1 MKKYLCLL
9 FLIFSFDLFAQSY
22 SIPEAKR
29 PKEIDIEKAKAA
41 AEKDETAESEGK
53 FRDTIKYGLPSEINE
68 LLDDLLKNE
77 DPRFTNE
84 IYDLFQ
90 VSKNPQIKEKVL
102 RYFTKLEDP
111 CLEDYAVE
119 ILIDPY
125 DTKNEIVKA
134 VFQYVSKV
142 KTVEAIEP
150 VVELIKSENEDY
162 FNDAISTIGEIG
174 SEKEAVF
181 LVEFLDRDDLSDAQ
195 RQSLMR
201 TCGKMHAIETW
212 DKIVEILEN
221 EDENSFVRSYAAEA
235 IGLMKKE
242 ESVPILVEHFAS
254 NDPTLRQYIIKGLI
268 NFPDV
273 VEAKATLIQGI
284 RDEHWKVR
292 QESIKAVKDLRI
304 EESVPYLIYR
314 VENETEKV
322 IQNESY
328 STLAALNSTEAN
340 DFLIKQL
347 RDKKVGDSKKQKIA
361 EVLLKEG
368 YAGETEILELAKEI
382 VEDDKRKTLRHA
394 IGKELAKNPKD
405 SYEEICLMYLNS
417 KDSTTQSIGLDMYKN
432 KKFAAVE
439 PKMQEIAK
447 DKKANATVKSR
458 IKKMLNI
465 EDEPETQKEEE
476 NEKKA
481 VAPEKNE

>member
-1 MKKYLCLL
+1 MKKYLFLL

-22 SIPEAKR
+22 SIPEPKR
-29 PKEIDIEKAKAA
+29 PKEIDVEKAKAA
-41 AEKDETAESEGK
+41 AEKDETSETESEFK
-53 FRDTIKYGLPSEINE
+53 NTIKYGLPSEINE

-111 CLEDYAVE
+111 CLENYAVE

-195 RQSLMR
+195 RQTLMR

-273 VEAKATLIQGI
+273 VEAKATLLQGI

-292 QESIKAVKDLRI
+292 QESIRAVKELKLQ
-304 EESVPYLIYR
+304 EAVPYLTYR
-314 VENETEKV
+314 VEKESEKV

-328 STLAALNSTEAN
+328 SAIAALNSSEGN
-340 DFLIKQL
+340 EFLINQITN
-347 RDKKVGDSKKQKIA
+347 KKVSDAKKQKVV

-368 YAGETEILELAKEI
+368 FAGEKEILELAKEV
-382 VEDDKRKTLRHA
+382 VEDDRRKSLRYA

-405 SYEEICLMYLNS
+405 SYQEICLMYLNS
-417 KDSTTQSIGLDMYKN
+417 KDSTTQNLGLDMYKN
-432 KKFAAVE
+432 KKFAAAE

-447 DKKANATVKSR
+447 DKKANSTVKSR

-465 EDEPETQKEEE
+465 EDEPE
-476 NEKKA
+476 EKK
-481 VAPEKNE
+481 

>member
-1 MKKYLCLL
+1 MKKYLFLL
-9 FLIFSFDLFAQSY
+9 FLIFSFDLFAQTY
-22 SIPEAKR
+22 SIPEPKR
-29 PKEIDIEKAKAA
+29 PKEIDVEKAKAA
-41 AEKDETAESEGK
+41 AEKDETSETESEFK
-53 FRDTIKYGLPSEINE
+53 NTIKYGLPSEINE

-111 CLEDYAVE
+111 CLENYAVE

-195 RQSLMR
+195 RQTLMR

-254 NDPTLRQYIIKGLI
+254 TDPNLRQYVIKGLI
-268 NFPDV
+268 NFPDI
-273 VEAKATLIQGI
+273 VEAKATLLQGI

-292 QESIKAVKDLRI
+292 QESIRAVKELKLQ
-304 EESVPYLIYR
+304 EAVPYLTYR
-314 VENETEKV
+314 VEKESEKV

-328 STLAALNSTEAN
+328 SAIAALNSSEGN
-340 DFLIKQL
+340 EFLINQITN
-347 RDKKVGDSKKQKIA
+347 KKVSDAKKQKVV

-368 YAGETEILELAKEI
+368 FAGEKEILELAKEV
-382 VEDDKRKTLRHA
+382 VEDDRRKSLRYA

-405 SYEEICLMYLNS
+405 SYQEICLMYLNS
-417 KDSTTQSIGLDMYKN
+417 KDSTTQNLGLDMYKN
-432 KKFAAVE
+432 KKFAAAE

-447 DKKANATVKSR
+447 DKKANSTVKSR

-465 EDEPETQKEEE
+465 EDEPE
-476 NEKKA
+476 EKK
-481 VAPEKNE
+481 

>member
-1 MKKYLCLL
+1 MKKYLFLL
-9 FLIFSFDLFAQSY
+9 FLIFSFDLFAQTY
-22 SIPEAKR
+22 SIPEPKR
-29 PKEIDIEKAKAA
+29 PKEIDVEKAKAA
-41 AEKDETAESEGK
+41 AEKDETSETESEFK
-53 FRDTIKYGLPSEINE
+53 NTIKYGLPSEINE

-111 CLEDYAVE
+111 CLENYAVE

-195 RQSLMR
+195 RQTLMR

-254 NDPTLRQYIIKGLI
+254 TDPNLRQYVIKGLI
-268 NFPDV
+268 NFPDI
-273 VEAKATLIQGI
+273 VEAKATLLQGI

-292 QESIKAVKDLRI
+292 QESIRAVKELKLQ
-304 EESVPYLIYR
+304 EAVPYLTYR
-314 VENETEKV
+314 VEKESEKV

-328 STLAALNSTEAN
+328 SAIAALNSAEGN
-340 DFLIKQL
+340 EFLINQITN
-347 RDKKVGDSKKQKIA
+347 KKVSDAKKQKVV

-368 YAGETEILELAKEI
+368 FAGEKEILELAKEV
-382 VEDDKRKTLRHA
+382 VEDDRRKNLRYA

-405 SYEEICLMYLNS
+405 SYQEICLMYLNS
-417 KDSTTQSIGLDMYKN
+417 KDSTTQNLGLDMYKN
-432 KKFAAVE
+432 KKFAAAE

-447 DKKANATVKSR
+447 DKKANSTVKSR

-465 EDEPETQKEEE
+465 EDEPE
-476 NEKKA
+476 EKK
-481 VAPEKNE
+481 

>member
-1 MKKYLCLL
+1 MKKYLFLL
-9 FLIFSFDLFAQSY
+9 FLIFSFDLFAQTY
-22 SIPEAKR
+22 SIPEPKR

-41 AEKDETAESEGK
+41 AEKDETSETESEFK
-53 FRDTIKYGLPSEINE
+53 NTIKYGLPSEINE

-195 RQSLMR
+195 RQTLMR

-254 NDPTLRQYIIKGLI
+254 TDPNLRQYVIKGLI
-268 NFPDV
+268 NFPDI
-273 VEAKATLIQGI
+273 VEAKATLLQGI

-292 QESIKAVKDLRI
+292 QESIRAVKELKLQ
-304 EESVPYLIYR
+304 EAVPYLTYR
-314 VENETEKV
+314 VEKESEKV

-328 STLAALNSTEAN
+328 SAIAALNSSEGN
-340 DFLIKQL
+340 EFLINQITN
-347 RDKKVGDSKKQKIA
+347 KKVSDAKKQKVV

-368 YAGETEILELAKEI
+368 FAGEKEILELAKEV
-382 VEDDKRKTLRHA
+382 VEDDRRKSLRYA

-405 SYEEICLMYLNS
+405 SYQEICLMYLNS
-417 KDSTTQSIGLDMYKN
+417 KDSTTQNLGLDMYKN
-432 KKFAAVE
+432 KKFAAAE

-447 DKKANATVKSR
+447 DKKANSTVKSR

-465 EDEPETQKEEE
+465 EDEPE
-476 NEKKA
+476 EKK
-481 VAPEKNE
+481 

>member
-1 MKKYLCLL
+1 MKKYLFLL
-9 FLIFSFDLFAQSY
+9 FLIFSFDLFAQTY
-22 SIPEAKR
+22 SIPEPKR
-29 PKEIDIEKAKAA
+29 PKEIDVEKAKAA
-41 AEKDETAESEGK
+41 AEKDETSETESEFK
-53 FRDTIKYGLPSEINE
+53 NTIKYGLPSEINE

-195 RQSLMR
+195 RQTLMR

-254 NDPTLRQYIIKGLI
+254 TDPNLRQYVIKGLI
-268 NFPDV
+268 NFPDI
-273 VEAKATLIQGI
+273 VEAKATLLQGI

-292 QESIKAVKDLRI
+292 QESIRAVKELKLQ
-304 EESVPYLIYR
+304 EAVPYLTYR
-314 VENETEKV
+314 VEKESEKV

-328 STLAALNSTEAN
+328 SAIAALNSSEGN
-340 DFLIKQL
+340 EFLINQITN
-347 RDKKVGDSKKQKIA
+347 KKVSDAKKQKVV

-368 YAGETEILELAKEI
+368 FAGEKEILELAKEV
-382 VEDDKRKTLRHA
+382 VEDDRRKSLRYA

-405 SYEEICLMYLNS
+405 SYQEICLMYLNS
-417 KDSTTQSIGLDMYKN
+417 KDSTTQNLGLDMYKN
-432 KKFAAVE
+432 KKFAAAE

-447 DKKANATVKSR
+447 DKKANSTVKSR

-465 EDEPETQKEEE
+465 EDEPE
-476 NEKKA
+476 EKK
-481 VAPEKNE
+481 

>member
-1 MKKYLCLL
+1 MKKYLFLL
-9 FLIFSFDLFAQSY
+9 FLIFSFDLFAQIY
-22 SIPEAKR
+22 SIPEPKR
-29 PKEIDIEKAKAA
+29 PKEIDVEKAKAA
-41 AEKDETAESEGK
+41 AEKDENAESEEK

-111 CLEDYAVE
+111 CLENYAVE

-195 RQSLMR
+195 RQTLMR

-254 NDPTLRQYIIKGLI
+254 TDPNLRQYVIKGLI
-268 NFPDV
+268 NFPDI
-273 VEAKATLIQGI
+273 VEAKATLLQGI

-292 QESIKAVKDLRI
+292 QESIRAVKELKLQ
-304 EESVPYLIYR
+304 EAVPYLTYR
-314 VENETEKV
+314 VEKESEKV

-328 STLAALNSTEAN
+328 SAIAALNSAEGN
-340 DFLIKQL
+340 EFLINQITN
-347 RDKKVGDSKKQKIA
+347 KKVSDAKKQKVV

-368 YAGETEILELAKEI
+368 FAGEKEILELAKEV
-382 VEDDKRKTLRHA
+382 VEDDRRKSLRYA

-405 SYEEICLMYLNS
+405 SYQEICLMYLNS
-417 KDSTTQSIGLDMYKN
+417 KDSTTQNLGLDMYKN
-432 KKFAAVE
+432 KKFAAAE

-447 DKKANATVKSR
+447 DKKANSTVKSR

-465 EDEPETQKEEE
+465 EDEPE
-476 NEKKA
+476 EKK
-481 VAPEKNE
+481 

>member
-201 TCGKMHAIETW
+201 TCGKCTQL
-212 DKIVEILEN
+212 KL
-221 EDENSFVRSYAAEA
+221 
-235 IGLMKKE
+235 G
-242 ESVPILVEHFAS
+242 
-254 NDPTLRQYIIKGLI
+254 IK
-268 NFPDV
+268 
-273 VEAKATLIQGI
+273 
-284 RDEHWKVR
+284 
-292 QESIKAVKDLRI
+292 
-304 EESVPYLIYR
+304 
-314 VENETEKV
+314 
-322 IQNESY
+322 
-328 STLAALNSTEAN
+328 
-340 DFLIKQL
+340 
-347 RDKKVGDSKKQKIA
+347 
-361 EVLLKEG
+361 
-368 YAGETEILELAKEI
+368 
-382 VEDDKRKTLRHA
+382 
-394 IGKELAKNPKD
+394 
-405 SYEEICLMYLNS
+405 
-417 KDSTTQSIGLDMYKN
+417 
-432 KKFAAVE
+432 
-439 PKMQEIAK
+439 
-447 DKKANATVKSR
+447 
-458 IKKMLNI
+458 
-465 EDEPETQKEEE
+465 
-476 NEKKA
+476 
-481 VAPEKNE
+481 

>member
-1 MKKYLCLL
+1 MKKYLFLL
-9 FLIFSFDLFAQSY
+9 FLIFSFDLFAQTY
-22 SIPEAKR
+22 SIPEPKR
-29 PKEIDIEKAKAA
+29 PKEIDVEKAKAA
-41 AEKDETAESEGK
+41 AEKDENAESEGK

-195 RQSLMR
+195 RQTLMR

-254 NDPTLRQYIIKGLI
+254 TDPNLRQYVIKGLI
-268 NFPDV
+268 NFPDI
-273 VEAKATLIQGI
+273 VEAKATLLQGI

-292 QESIKAVKDLRI
+292 QESIRAVKELKLQ
-304 EESVPYLIYR
+304 EAVPYLTYR
-314 VENETEKV
+314 VEKESEKV

-328 STLAALNSTEAN
+328 SAIAALNSAEGN
-340 DFLIKQL
+340 EFLINQITN
-347 RDKKVGDSKKQKIA
+347 KKVSDAKKQKVV

-368 YAGETEILELAKEI
+368 FAGEKEILELAKEV
-382 VEDDKRKTLRHA
+382 VEDDRRKSLRYA

-405 SYEEICLMYLNS
+405 SYQEICLMYLNS
-417 KDSTTQSIGLDMYKN
+417 KDSTTQNLGLDMYKN
-432 KKFAAVE
+432 KKFAAAE

-447 DKKANATVKSR
+447 DKKANSTVKSR

-465 EDEPETQKEEE
+465 EDEPE
-476 NEKKA
+476 EKK
-481 VAPEKNE
+481 

>member
-1 MKKYLCLL
+1 MKKYLFLL
-9 FLIFSFDLFAQSY
+9 FLIFSFDLFAQTD
-22 SIPEAKR
+22 SIPGPKR
-29 PKEIDIEKAKAA
+29 PKEIDVEKAKAA
-41 AEKDETAESEGK
+41 AEKDETSETESEFK
-53 FRDTIKYGLPSEINE
+53 NTIKYGLPSEINE

-195 RQSLMR
+195 RQTLMR

-254 NDPTLRQYIIKGLI
+254 TDPNLRQYVIKGLI
-268 NFPDV
+268 NFPDI
-273 VEAKATLIQGI
+273 VEAKATLLQGI

-292 QESIKAVKDLRI
+292 QESIRAVKELKLQ
-304 EESVPYLIYR
+304 EAVPYLTYR
-314 VENETEKV
+314 VEKESEKV

-328 STLAALNSTEAN
+328 SAIAALNSSEGN
-340 DFLIKQL
+340 EFLINQITN
-347 RDKKVGDSKKQKIA
+347 KKVSDAKKQKVV

-368 YAGETEILELAKEI
+368 FAGEKEILELAKEV
-382 VEDDKRKTLRHA
+382 VEDDRRKSLRYA

-405 SYEEICLMYLNS
+405 SYQEICLMYLNS
-417 KDSTTQSIGLDMYKN
+417 KDSTTQNLGLDMYKN
-432 KKFAAVE
+432 KKFAAAE

-447 DKKANATVKSR
+447 DKKANSTVKSR

-465 EDEPETQKEEE
+465 EDEPE
-476 NEKKA
+476 EKK
-481 VAPEKNE
+481 

>member
-1 MKKYLCLL
+1 MKKYLFLL
-9 FLIFSFDLFAQSY
+9 FLIFSFDLFAQTY
-22 SIPEAKR
+22 SIPEPKR
-29 PKEIDIEKAKAA
+29 PKEIDVEKAKAA
-41 AEKDETAESEGK
+41 AEKDETSETESEFK
-53 FRDTIKYGLPSEINE
+53 NTIKYGLPSEINE

-111 CLEDYAVE
+111 CLENYAVE

-195 RQSLMR
+195 RQTLMR

-221 EDENSFVRSYAAEA
+221 EDENTFVRSYAAEA

-254 NDPTLRQYIIKGLI
+254 TDPNLRQYVIKGLI
-268 NFPDV
+268 NFPDI
-273 VEAKATLIQGI
+273 VEAKATLLQGI

-292 QESIKAVKDLRI
+292 QESIRAVKELKLQ
-304 EESVPYLIYR
+304 EAVPYLTYR
-314 VENETEKV
+314 VEKESEKV

-328 STLAALNSTEAN
+328 SAIAALNSAEGN
-340 DFLIKQL
+340 EFLINQITN
-347 RDKKVGDSKKQKIA
+347 KKVSDAKKQKVV

-368 YAGETEILELAKEI
+368 FAGEKEILELAKEV
-382 VEDDKRKTLRHA
+382 VEDDRRKSLRYA

-405 SYEEICLMYLNS
+405 SYQEICLMYLNS
-417 KDSTTQSIGLDMYKN
+417 KDSTTQNLGLDMYKN
-432 KKFAAVE
+432 KKFAAAE

-447 DKKANATVKSR
+447 DKKANSTVKSR

-465 EDEPETQKEEE
+465 EDEPE
-476 NEKKA
+476 EKK
-481 VAPEKNE
+481 

>member
-1 MKKYLCLL
+1 MKKYLFLL
-9 FLIFSFDLFAQSY
+9 FLFFSFDLFAQSY
-22 SIPEAKR
+22 SIPEPKR
-29 PKEIDIEKAKAA
+29 PKEIDVEKAKAA
-41 AEKDETAESEGK
+41 AEKDETSETESEFK
-53 FRDTIKYGLPSEINE
+53 NTIKYGLPSEINE

-111 CLEDYAVE
+111 CLENYAVE

-195 RQSLMR
+195 RQTLMR

-212 DKIVEILEN
+212 DKIVEIREN

-254 NDPTLRQYIIKGLI
+254 TDPNLRQYVIKGLI
-268 NFPDV
+268 NFPDI
-273 VEAKATLIQGI
+273 VEAKATLLQGI

-292 QESIKAVKDLRI
+292 QESIRAVKELKLQ
-304 EESVPYLIYR
+304 EAVPYLTYR
-314 VENETEKV
+314 VEKESEKV

-328 STLAALNSTEAN
+328 SAIAALNSSEGN
-340 DFLIKQL
+340 EFLINQITN
-347 RDKKVGDSKKQKIA
+347 KKVSDAKKQKVV

-368 YAGETEILELAKEI
+368 FAGEKEILELAKEV
-382 VEDDKRKTLRHA
+382 VEDDRRKSLRYA

-405 SYEEICLMYLNS
+405 SYQEICLMYLNS
-417 KDSTTQSIGLDMYKN
+417 KDSTTQNLGLDMYKN
-432 KKFAAVE
+432 KKFAAAE

-447 DKKANATVKSR
+447 DKKANSTVKSR

-465 EDEPETQKEEE
+465 EEEVE
-476 NEKKA
+476 EKK
-481 VAPEKNE
+481 

>member
-1 MKKYLCLL
+1 MKKYLFLL
-9 FLIFSFDLFAQSY
+9 FLIFSFDLFAQTY
-22 SIPEAKR
+22 SIPEPKR
-29 PKEIDIEKAKAA
+29 PKEIDVEKAKAA
-41 AEKDETAESEGK
+41 AEKDETSETESEFK
-53 FRDTIKYGLPSEINE
+53 NTIKYGLPSEINE

-195 RQSLMR
+195 RQTLMR

-221 EDENSFVRSYAAEA
+221 EDENTFVRSYAAEA

-254 NDPTLRQYIIKGLI
+254 TDPNLRQYVIKGLI
-268 NFPDV
+268 NFPDI
-273 VEAKATLIQGI
+273 VEAKATLLQGI

-292 QESIKAVKDLRI
+292 QESIRAVKELKLQ
-304 EESVPYLIYR
+304 EAVPYLTYR
-314 VENETEKV
+314 VEKESEKV

-328 STLAALNSTEAN
+328 SAIAALNSSEGN
-340 DFLIKQL
+340 EFLINQITN
-347 RDKKVGDSKKQKIA
+347 KKVSDAKKQKVV

-368 YAGETEILELAKEI
+368 FAGEKEILELAKEV
-382 VEDDKRKTLRHA
+382 VEDDRRKSLRYA

-405 SYEEICLMYLNS
+405 SYQEICLMYLNS
-417 KDSTTQSIGLDMYKN
+417 KDSTTQNLGLDMYKN
-432 KKFAAVE
+432 KKFAAAE

-447 DKKANATVKSR
+447 DKKANSTVKSR

-465 EDEPETQKEEE
+465 EDEPE
-476 NEKKA
+476 EKK
-481 VAPEKNE
+481 

>member
-1 MKKYLCLL
+1 MKKYLFLL
-9 FLIFSFDLFAQSY
+9 FLIFSFDLFAQTY
-22 SIPEAKR
+22 SIPEPKR
-29 PKEIDIEKAKAA
+29 PKEIDVEKAKAA
-41 AEKDETAESEGK
+41 AEKDETSETESEFK
-53 FRDTIKYGLPSEINE
+53 NTIKYGLPSEINE

-111 CLEDYAVE
+111 CLENYAVE

-195 RQSLMR
+195 RQTLMR

-254 NDPTLRQYIIKGLI
+254 TDPNLRQYVIKGLI
-268 NFPDV
+268 NFPDI
-273 VEAKATLIQGI
+273 VEAKATLLQGI

-292 QESIKAVKDLRI
+292 QESIRAVKELKLQ
-304 EESVPYLIYR
+304 EAVPYLTYR
-314 VENETEKV
+314 VEKESEKV

-328 STLAALNSTEAN
+328 SAIAALNSSEGN
-340 DFLIKQL
+340 EFLINQITN
-347 RDKKVGDSKKQKIA
+347 KKVSDAKKQKVV

-368 YAGETEILELAKEI
+368 FAGEKEILELAKEV
-382 VEDDKRKTLRHA
+382 VEDDRRKSLRYA

-405 SYEEICLMYLNS
+405 SYQEICLMYLNS
-417 KDSTTQSIGLDMYKN
+417 KDSTTQNLGLDMYKN
-432 KKFAAVE
+432 KKFAAAE

-447 DKKANATVKSR
+447 DKKANSTVKSR

-465 EDEPETQKEEE
+465 EDEPE
-476 NEKKA
+476 EK
-481 VAPEKNE
+481 

>member
-1 MKKYLCLL
+1 MKKYLFLL

-22 SIPEAKR
+22 SIPEPKR
-29 PKEIDIEKAKAA
+29 PKEIDVEKAKAA
-41 AEKDETAESEGK
+41 AEKDETSETESEFK
-53 FRDTIKYGLPSEINE
+53 NTIKYGLPSEINE

-102 RYFTKLEDP
+102 KYFTKLEDP
-111 CLEDYAVE
+111 CLENYAVE

-195 RQSLMR
+195 RQTLMR

-254 NDPTLRQYIIKGLI
+254 TDPNLRQYVIKGLI
-268 NFPDV
+268 NFPDI
-273 VEAKATLIQGI
+273 VEAKATLLQGI

-292 QESIKAVKDLRI
+292 QESIRAVKELKLQ
-304 EESVPYLIYR
+304 EAVPYLTYR
-314 VENETEKV
+314 VEKESEKV

-328 STLAALNSTEAN
+328 SAIAALNSSEGN
-340 DFLIKQL
+340 EFLINQITN
-347 RDKKVGDSKKQKIA
+347 KKVSDAKKQKVV

-368 YAGETEILELAKEI
+368 FAGEKEILELAKEV
-382 VEDDKRKTLRHA
+382 VEDDRRKSLRYA

-405 SYEEICLMYLNS
+405 SYQEICLMYLNS
-417 KDSTTQSIGLDMYKN
+417 KDSTTQNLGLDMYKN
-432 KKFAAVE
+432 KKFAAAE

-447 DKKANATVKSR
+447 DKKANSTVKSR

-465 EDEPETQKEEE
+465 EDEPE
-476 NEKKA
+476 EKK
-481 VAPEKNE
+481 

>member
-1 MKKYLCLL
+1 MKKYLFLL
-9 FLIFSFDLFAQSY
+9 FLIFSFDLFAQTY
-22 SIPEAKR
+22 SIPEPKR
-29 PKEIDIEKAKAA
+29 PKEIDVEKAKAA
-41 AEKDETAESEGK
+41 AEKDETSETESEFK
-53 FRDTIKYGLPSEINE
+53 NTIKYGLPSEINE

-195 RQSLMR
+195 RQTLMR

-254 NDPTLRQYIIKGLI
+254 TDPNLRQYVIKGLI
-268 NFPDV
+268 NFPDI
-273 VEAKATLIQGI
+273 VEAKATLLQGI

-292 QESIKAVKDLRI
+292 QESIRAVKELKLQ
-304 EESVPYLIYR
+304 EAVPYLTYR
-314 VENETEKV
+314 VEKESEKV

-328 STLAALNSTEAN
+328 SAIAALNSSEGN
-340 DFLIKQL
+340 EFLINQITN
-347 RDKKVGDSKKQKIA
+347 KKVSDAKKQKVV

-368 YAGETEILELAKEI
+368 FAGEKEILELAKEV
-382 VEDDKRKTLRHA
+382 VEDDRRKSLRYA

-405 SYEEICLMYLNS
+405 SYQEICLMYLNS
-417 KDSTTQSIGLDMYKN
+417 KDSTTQNLGLDMYKN
-432 KKFAAVE
+432 KKFAAAE

-447 DKKANATVKSR
+447 DKKANSTVKAR
-458 IKKMLNI
+458 IRKMLNI
-465 EDEPETQKEEE
+465 EDEPE
-476 NEKKA
+476 EK
-481 VAPEKNE
+481 

>member
-1 MKKYLCLL
+1 MKKYLFLL
-9 FLIFSFDLFAQSY
+9 FLIFSFDLFAQTY
-22 SIPEAKR
+22 SIPEPKR
-29 PKEIDIEKAKAA
+29 PKEVDVEKAKAA
-41 AEKDETAESEGK
+41 AEKDENAESEGK

-195 RQSLMR
+195 RQTLMR

-254 NDPTLRQYIIKGLI
+254 TDPNLRQYVIKGLI
-268 NFPDV
+268 NFPDI
-273 VEAKATLIQGI
+273 VEAKATLLQGI

-292 QESIKAVKDLRI
+292 QESIRAVKELKLQ
-304 EESVPYLIYR
+304 EAVPYLTYR
-314 VENETEKV
+314 VEKESEKV

-328 STLAALNSTEAN
+328 SAIAALNSSEGN
-340 DFLIKQL
+340 EFLINQITN
-347 RDKKVGDSKKQKIA
+347 KKVSDAKKQKVV

-368 YAGETEILELAKEI
+368 FAGEKEILELAKEV
-382 VEDDKRKTLRHA
+382 VEDDRRKSLRYA

-405 SYEEICLMYLNS
+405 SYQEICLMYLNS
-417 KDSTTQSIGLDMYKN
+417 KDSTTQNLGLDMYKN
-432 KKFAAVE
+432 KKFAAAE
-439 PKMQEIAK
+439 SKMQEIAK
-447 DKKANATVKSR
+447 DKKANSTVKSR

-465 EDEPETQKEEE
+465 EDEPE
-476 NEKKA
+476 EKK
-481 VAPEKNE
+481 

>member
-1 MKKYLCLL
+1 MKKYLFLL
-9 FLIFSFDLFAQSY
+9 FLIFSFDLFAQTY
-22 SIPEAKR
+22 SIPEPKR
-29 PKEIDIEKAKAA
+29 PKEIDVEKAKAA
-41 AEKDETAESEGK
+41 AEKDETSETESEFK
-53 FRDTIKYGLPSEINE
+53 NTIKYGLPSEINE

-195 RQSLMR
+195 RQTLMR

-254 NDPTLRQYIIKGLI
+254 TDPNLRQYVIKGLI
-268 NFPDV
+268 NFPDI
-273 VEAKATLIQGI
+273 VEAKATLLQGI

-292 QESIKAVKDLRI
+292 QESIRAVKELKLQ
-304 EESVPYLIYR
+304 EAVPYLTYR
-314 VENETEKV
+314 VEKESEKV

-328 STLAALNSTEAN
+328 SAIAALNSSEGN
-340 DFLIKQL
+340 EFLINQITN
-347 RDKKVGDSKKQKIA
+347 KKVSDAKKQKVV

-368 YAGETEILELAKEI
+368 FAGEKEILELAKEV
-382 VEDDKRKTLRHA
+382 VEDDRRKSLRYA

-405 SYEEICLMYLNS
+405 SYQEICLMYLNS
-417 KDSTTQSIGLDMYKN
+417 KDSTTQNLGLDMYKN
-432 KKFAAVE
+432 KKFAAAE

-447 DKKANATVKSR
+447 DKKANAAVKSR

-465 EDEPETQKEEE
+465 EDEPE
-476 NEKKA
+476 EKK
-481 VAPEKNE
+481 

>member
-1 MKKYLCLL
+1 MKKYLFLL
-9 FLIFSFDLFAQSY
+9 FLIFSFDLFAQTY
-22 SIPEAKR
+22 SIPEPKR
-29 PKEIDIEKAKAA
+29 PKEIDVEKAKAA
-41 AEKDETAESEGK
+41 AEKDETSETESEFK
-53 FRDTIKYGLPSEINE
+53 NTIKYGLPSEINE

-111 CLEDYAVE
+111 CLENYAVE

-195 RQSLMR
+195 RQTLMR

-221 EDENSFVRSYAAEA
+221 EDENTFVRSYAAEA

-254 NDPTLRQYIIKGLI
+254 TDPNLRQYVIKGLI
-268 NFPDV
+268 NFPDI
-273 VEAKATLIQGI
+273 VEAKATLLQGI

-292 QESIKAVKDLRI
+292 QESIRAVKELKLQ
-304 EESVPYLIYR
+304 EAVPYLTYR
-314 VENETEKV
+314 VEKESEKV

-328 STLAALNSTEAN
+328 SAIAALNSAEGN
-340 DFLIKQL
+340 EFLINQITN
-347 RDKKVGDSKKQKIA
+347 KKVSDAKKQKVV

-368 YAGETEILELAKEI
+368 FAGEKEILELAKEV
-382 VEDDKRKTLRHA
+382 VEDDRRKSLRYA

-405 SYEEICLMYLNS
+405 SYQEICLMYLNS
-417 KDSTTQSIGLDMYKN
+417 KDSTTQNLGLDMYKN
-432 KKFAAVE
+432 KKFAAAE

-447 DKKANATVKSR
+447 DKKANSTVKSR

-465 EDEPETQKEEE
+465 EEEVE
-476 NEKKA
+476 EKK
-481 VAPEKNE
+481 

>member
-1 MKKYLCLL
+1 MKKYLFLL
-9 FLIFSFDLFAQSY
+9 FLIFSFDLFAQTY
-22 SIPEAKR
+22 SIPEPKR

-41 AEKDETAESEGK
+41 AEKDETSETESEFK
-53 FRDTIKYGLPSEINE
+53 NTIKYGLPSEINE

-195 RQSLMR
+195 RQTLMR

-221 EDENSFVRSYAAEA
+221 EDENTFVRSYAAEA

-254 NDPTLRQYIIKGLI
+254 TDPNLRQYVIKGLI
-268 NFPDV
+268 NFPDI
-273 VEAKATLIQGI
+273 VEAKATLLQGI

-292 QESIKAVKDLRI
+292 QESIRAVKELKLQ
-304 EESVPYLIYR
+304 EAVPYLTYR
-314 VENETEKV
+314 VEKESEKV

-328 STLAALNSTEAN
+328 SAIAALNSSEGN
-340 DFLIKQL
+340 EFLINQITN
-347 RDKKVGDSKKQKIA
+347 KKVSDAKKQKVV

-368 YAGETEILELAKEI
+368 FAGEKEILELAKEV
-382 VEDDKRKTLRHA
+382 VEDDRRKSLRYA

-405 SYEEICLMYLNS
+405 SYQEICLMYLNS
-417 KDSTTQSIGLDMYKN
+417 KDSTTQNLGLDMYKN
-432 KKFAAVE
+432 KKFAAAE

-447 DKKANATVKSR
+447 DKKANSTVKSR

-465 EDEPETQKEEE
+465 EEEVE
-476 NEKKA
+476 EKK
-481 VAPEKNE
+481 

>member
-1 MKKYLCLL
+1 MKKYLVLL
-9 FLIFSFDLFAQSY
+9 FLCFCVSFGMFSQSA
-22 SIPEAKR
+22 SIPGPKR
-29 PKEIDIEKAKAA
+29 PKQIDVEKAKAA
-41 AEKDETAESEGK
+41 AEKDETAESEK
-53 FRDTIKYGLPSEINE
+53 EFRNTIKYGIPSEINE

-90 VSKNPQIKEKVL
+90 VTKNNAIKEKIL
-102 RYFTKLEDP
+102 KYFTQLEDP

-134 VFQYVSKV
+134 VFQYVAKV
-142 KTVEAIEP
+142 KTKEAIDP

-195 RQSLMR
+195 RQTLMR

-212 DKIVEILEN
+212 EKIVEILEDT
-221 EDENSFVRSYAAEA
+221 DENTFVRSYAAEA

-242 ESVPILVEHFAS
+242 ESVPILVEQFS
-254 NDPTLRQYIIKGLI
+254 STDPTLRQYVIKGLV
-268 NFPDV
+268 NFPEIVD
-273 VEAKATLIQGI
+273 AKATLLQGI

-292 QESIKAVKDLRI
+292 QESIRAVKELKLQ
-304 EESVPYLIYR
+304 ESVPYLTYR
-314 VENETEKV
+314 IENETEKV
-322 IQNESY
+322 IQNDSY
-328 STLAALNSTEAN
+328 SALAALNAPSGNE
-340 DFLIKQL
+340 FLIEQL
-347 RDKKVGDSKKQKIA
+347 KNKKVSDAKKQKIV

-368 YAGETEILELAKEI
+368 NAGEKEILDLAKEVI
-382 VEDDKRKTLRHA
+382 KDDKRKSLRHA
-394 IGKELAKNPKD
+394 IGKELAKKPKE
-405 SYEEICLMYLNS
+405 SYEEVCLLYLESN
-417 KDSTTQSIGLDMYKN
+417 DSTAQQLGIDMYKN
-432 KKFAAVE
+432 KKFAAAE
-439 PKMQEIAK
+439 EKMKTIAK
-447 DKKANATVKSR
+447 DKKANASVKSR

-465 EDEPETQKEEE
+465 EDEPEEKDDKKEDKKVQ
-476 NEKKA
+476 EK
-481 VAPEKNE
+481 

>member
-1 MKKYLCLL
+1 MKKYLFLL
-9 FLIFSFDLFAQSY
+9 FLIFSFDLFAQTY
-22 SIPEAKR
+22 SIPEPKR
-29 PKEIDIEKAKAA
+29 PKEIDVEKAKAA
-41 AEKDETAESEGK
+41 AEKDETSETESEFK
-53 FRDTIKYGLPSEINE
+53 NTIKYGLPSEINE

-195 RQSLMR
+195 RQTLMR

-254 NDPTLRQYIIKGLI
+254 TDPNLRQYVIKGLI
-268 NFPDV
+268 NFPDI
-273 VEAKATLIQGI
+273 VEAKATLLQGI

-292 QESIKAVKDLRI
+292 QESIRAVKELKLQ
-304 EESVPYLIYR
+304 EAVPYLTYR
-314 VENETEKV
+314 VEKESEKV

-328 STLAALNSTEAN
+328 SAIAALNSSEGN
-340 DFLIKQL
+340 EFLINQITN
-347 RDKKVGDSKKQKIA
+347 KKVSDAKKQKVV

-368 YAGETEILELAKEI
+368 FAGEKEILELAKEV
-382 VEDDKRKTLRHA
+382 VEDDRRKSLRYA

-405 SYEEICLMYLNS
+405 SYQEICLMYLNS
-417 KDSTTQSIGLDMYKN
+417 KDSTTQNLGLDMYKN
-432 KKFAAVE
+432 KKFAAAE
-439 PKMQEIAK
+439 SKMQEIAK
-447 DKKANATVKSR
+447 DKKANSTVKSR

-465 EDEPETQKEEE
+465 EDEPE
-476 NEKKA
+476 EKK
-481 VAPEKNE
+481 

>member
-1 MKKYLCLL
+1 MKKYLFLL
-9 FLIFSFDLFAQSY
+9 FLIFSFDLFAQTY
-22 SIPEAKR
+22 SIPEPKR
-29 PKEIDIEKAKAA
+29 PKEIDVEKAKAA
-41 AEKDETAESEGK
+41 AEKDETSETESEFK
-53 FRDTIKYGLPSEINE
+53 NTIKYGLPSEINE

-195 RQSLMR
+195 RQTLMR

-221 EDENSFVRSYAAEA
+221 EDEDSFVRSYAAEA

-254 NDPTLRQYIIKGLI
+254 TDPNLRQYVIKGLI
-268 NFPDV
+268 NFPDI
-273 VEAKATLIQGI
+273 VEAKATLLQGI

-292 QESIKAVKDLRI
+292 QESIRAVKELKLQ
-304 EESVPYLIYR
+304 EAVPYLTYR
-314 VENETEKV
+314 VEKESEKV

-328 STLAALNSTEAN
+328 SAIAALNSSEGN
-340 DFLIKQL
+340 EFLINQITN
-347 RDKKVGDSKKQKIA
+347 KKVSDAKKQKVV

-368 YAGETEILELAKEI
+368 FAGEKEILELAKEV
-382 VEDDKRKTLRHA
+382 VEDDRRKSLRYA

-405 SYEEICLMYLNS
+405 SYQEICLMYLNS
-417 KDSTTQSIGLDMYKN
+417 KDSTTQNLGLDMYKN
-432 KKFAAVE
+432 KKFAAAE

-447 DKKANATVKSR
+447 DKKANSTVKSR

-465 EDEPETQKEEE
+465 EDEPE
-476 NEKKA
+476 EKK
-481 VAPEKNE
+481 

>member
-1 MKKYLCLL
+1 MKKYLFLL
-9 FLIFSFDLFAQSY
+9 FLIFSFDLFAQTY
-22 SIPEAKR
+22 SIPEPKR
-29 PKEIDIEKAKAA
+29 PKEIDVEKAKAA
-41 AEKDETAESEGK
+41 AEKDETSETESEFK
-53 FRDTIKYGLPSEINE
+53 NTIKYGLPSEINE

-134 VFQYVSKV
+134 VFQYVSKI

-150 VVELIKSENEDY
+150 AVELIKSENEDY

-195 RQSLMR
+195 RQTLMR

-254 NDPTLRQYIIKGLI
+254 TDPNLRQYVIKGLI
-268 NFPDV
+268 NFPDI
-273 VEAKATLIQGI
+273 VEAKATLLQGI

-292 QESIKAVKDLRI
+292 QESIRAVKELKLQ
-304 EESVPYLIYR
+304 EAVPYLTYR
-314 VENETEKV
+314 VEKESEKV

-328 STLAALNSTEAN
+328 SAIAALNSSEGN
-340 DFLIKQL
+340 EFLINQITN
-347 RDKKVGDSKKQKIA
+347 KKVSDAKKQKVV

-368 YAGETEILELAKEI
+368 FAGEKEILELAKEV
-382 VEDDKRKTLRHA
+382 VEDDRRKSLRYA

-405 SYEEICLMYLNS
+405 SYQEICLMYLNS
-417 KDSTTQSIGLDMYKN
+417 KDSTTQNLGLDMYKN
-432 KKFAAVE
+432 KKFAAAE

-447 DKKANATVKSR
+447 DKKANSTVKSR

-465 EDEPETQKEEE
+465 EDEPE
-476 NEKKA
+476 EKK
-481 VAPEKNE
+481 

>member
-1 MKKYLCLL
+1 MKKYLFLL

-22 SIPEAKR
+22 SIPEPKR
-29 PKEIDIEKAKAA
+29 PKEIDVEKAKAA
-41 AEKDETAESEGK
+41 AEKDENAESEGK

-195 RQSLMR
+195 RQTLMR

-254 NDPTLRQYIIKGLI
+254 TDPNLRQYVIKGLI
-268 NFPDV
+268 NFPDI
-273 VEAKATLIQGI
+273 VEAKATLLQGI

-292 QESIKAVKDLRI
+292 QESIRAVKELKLQ
-304 EESVPYLIYR
+304 EAVPYLTYR
-314 VENETEKV
+314 VEKESEKV

-328 STLAALNSTEAN
+328 SAIAALNSSEGN
-340 DFLIKQL
+340 EFLINQITN
-347 RDKKVGDSKKQKIA
+347 KKVSDAKKQKVV

-368 YAGETEILELAKEI
+368 FAGEKEILELAKEV
-382 VEDDKRKTLRHA
+382 VEDDRRKSLRYA

-405 SYEEICLMYLNS
+405 SYQEICLMYLNS
-417 KDSTTQSIGLDMYKN
+417 KDSTTQNLGLDMYKN
-432 KKFAAVE
+432 KKFAAAE

-447 DKKANATVKSR
+447 DKKANSTVKSR

-465 EDEPETQKEEE
+465 EDEPE
-476 NEKKA
+476 EKK
-481 VAPEKNE
+481 

>member
-1 MKKYLCLL
+1 MKKYLFLL
-9 FLIFSFDLFAQSY
+9 FLIFSFDLFAQTY
-22 SIPEAKR
+22 SIPEPKR
-29 PKEIDIEKAKAA
+29 PKEIDVEKAKVA
-41 AEKDETAESEGK
+41 AEKDETSETESEFK
-53 FRDTIKYGLPSEINE
+53 NTIKYGLPSEINE

-142 KTVEAIEP
+142 KTQEAIEP
-150 VVELIKSENEDY
+150 VVELIKGENEDY
-162 FNDAISTIGEIG
+162 FNDAIATIGEIG

-195 RQSLMR
+195 RQTLMR

-254 NDPTLRQYIIKGLI
+254 TDPNLRQYVIKGLI
-268 NFPDV
+268 NFPDI
-273 VEAKATLIQGI
+273 VEAKATLLQGI

-292 QESIKAVKDLRI
+292 QESIRAVKELKLQ
-304 EESVPYLIYR
+304 EAVPYLTYR
-314 VENETEKV
+314 VEKESEKV

-328 STLAALNSTEAN
+328 SAIAALNSSEGN
-340 DFLIKQL
+340 EFLINQITN
-347 RDKKVGDSKKQKIA
+347 KKVSDAKKQKVV

-368 YAGETEILELAKEI
+368 FAGEKEILELAKEV
-382 VEDDKRKTLRHA
+382 VEDDRRKSLRYA

-405 SYEEICLMYLNS
+405 SYQEICLMYLNS
-417 KDSTTQSIGLDMYKN
+417 KDSTTQNLGLDMYKN
-432 KKFAAVE
+432 KKFSAAE

-447 DKKANATVKSR
+447 DKKANSTVKSR

-465 EDEPETQKEEE
+465 EDEPE
-476 NEKKA
+476 EKK
-481 VAPEKNE
+481 

>member
-1 MKKYLCLL
+1 MKKYLFLL

-22 SIPEAKR
+22 SIPEPKR
-29 PKEIDIEKAKAA
+29 PKEIDVEKAKAA
-41 AEKDETAESEGK
+41 AEKDETSETESEFK
-53 FRDTIKYGLPSEINE
+53 NTIKYGLPSEINE

-174 SEKEAVF
+174 SEKEAIF

-195 RQSLMR
+195 RQTLMR

-254 NDPTLRQYIIKGLI
+254 TDPNLRQYVIKGLI
-268 NFPDV
+268 NFPDI
-273 VEAKATLIQGI
+273 VEAKATLLQGI

-292 QESIKAVKDLRI
+292 QESIRAVKELKLQ
-304 EESVPYLIYR
+304 EAVPYLTYR
-314 VENETEKV
+314 VEKESEKV

-328 STLAALNSTEAN
+328 SAIAALNSSEGN
-340 DFLIKQL
+340 EFLINQITN
-347 RDKKVGDSKKQKIA
+347 KKVSDAKKQKVV

-368 YAGETEILELAKEI
+368 FAGEKEILELAKEV
-382 VEDDKRKTLRHA
+382 VEDDRRKSLRYA

-405 SYEEICLMYLNS
+405 SYQEICLMYLNS
-417 KDSTTQSIGLDMYKN
+417 KDSTTQNLGLDMYKN
-432 KKFAAVE
+432 KKFAAAE

-447 DKKANATVKSR
+447 DKKANSTVKSR

-465 EDEPETQKEEE
+465 EDEPE
-476 NEKKA
+476 EKK
-481 VAPEKNE
+481 

>member
-1 MKKYLCLL
+1 MKKYLFLL
-9 FLIFSFDLFAQSY
+9 FLFFSFDLFAQSY
-22 SIPEAKR
+22 SIPEPKR
-29 PKEIDIEKAKAA
+29 PKEIDVEKAKAA
-41 AEKDETAESEGK
+41 AEKDETSETESEFK
-53 FRDTIKYGLPSEINE
+53 NTIKYGLPSEINE

-111 CLEDYAVE
+111 CLENYAVE

-195 RQSLMR
+195 RQTLMR

-254 NDPTLRQYIIKGLI
+254 TDPNLRQYVIKGLI
-268 NFPDV
+268 NFPDI
-273 VEAKATLIQGI
+273 VEAKATLLQGI

-292 QESIKAVKDLRI
+292 QESIRAVKELKLQ
-304 EESVPYLIYR
+304 EAVPYLTYR
-314 VENETEKV
+314 VEKESEKV

-328 STLAALNSTEAN
+328 SAIAALNSSEGN
-340 DFLIKQL
+340 EFLINQITN
-347 RDKKVGDSKKQKIA
+347 KKVSDAKKQKVV

-368 YAGETEILELAKEI
+368 FAGEKEILELAKEV
-382 VEDDKRKTLRHA
+382 VEDDRRKSLRYA

-405 SYEEICLMYLNS
+405 SYQEICLMYLNS
-417 KDSTTQSIGLDMYKN
+417 KDSTTQNLGLDMYKN
-432 KKFAAVE
+432 KKFAAAE

-447 DKKANATVKSR
+447 DKKANSTVKSR

-465 EDEPETQKEEE
+465 EEEVE
-476 NEKKA
+476 EKK
-481 VAPEKNE
+481 

>member
-1 MKKYLCLL
+1 MKKYLFLL

-22 SIPEAKR
+22 SIPEPKR
-29 PKEIDIEKAKAA
+29 PKEIDVEKAKAA
-41 AEKDETAESEGK
+41 AEKDENAESEGK

-111 CLEDYAVE
+111 CLENYAVE

-195 RQSLMR
+195 RQTLMR

-254 NDPTLRQYIIKGLI
+254 TDPNLRQYVIKGLI
-268 NFPDV
+268 NFPDI
-273 VEAKATLIQGI
+273 VEAKATLLQGI

-292 QESIKAVKDLRI
+292 QESIRAVKELKLQ
-304 EESVPYLIYR
+304 EAVPYLTYR
-314 VENETEKV
+314 VEKESEKV

-328 STLAALNSTEAN
+328 SAIAALNSSEGN
-340 DFLIKQL
+340 EFLINQITN
-347 RDKKVGDSKKQKIA
+347 KKVSDAKKQKVV

-368 YAGETEILELAKEI
+368 FAGEKEILELAKEV
-382 VEDDKRKTLRHA
+382 VEDDRRKSLRYA

-405 SYEEICLMYLNS
+405 SYQEICLMYLNS
-417 KDSTTQSIGLDMYKN
+417 KDSTTQNLGLDMYKN
-432 KKFAAVE
+432 KKFAAAE

-447 DKKANATVKSR
+447 DKKANSTVKSR

-465 EDEPETQKEEE
+465 EDEPE
-476 NEKKA
+476 EKK
-481 VAPEKNE
+481 